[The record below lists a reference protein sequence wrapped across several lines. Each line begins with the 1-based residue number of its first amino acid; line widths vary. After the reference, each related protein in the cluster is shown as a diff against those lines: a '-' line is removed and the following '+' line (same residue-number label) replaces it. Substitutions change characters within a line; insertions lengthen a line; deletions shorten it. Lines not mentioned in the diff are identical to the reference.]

1 MKIVRVFFIFIL
13 IFTALMPGT
22 EIESGDYE
30 HKIIHYVALGDSIA
44 KGYGLEDVDRESYVG
59 RIAQALEEQYG
70 AVRLTNF
77 GKNGLRSEQLLEI
90 LTDEDHEQ
98 HKKYMEEIERADLIT
113 LSIGSNDLLQ
123 YLSVDM
129 DLEEFEAHGDEI
141 FTKACERFWQNIPQI
156 IDVIHSHA
164 PQAQLFVNNI
174 YNPCNDV
181 SFDLSAQLDAMA
193 EKYIVKMNE
202 GFVSREVQSV
212 FHPQNGGGR
221 PGENQQPENRV
232 QPEEGQQP
240 GNRVQSQDG
249 QKSEEG
255 QQSDKSERTAE
266 NGGYELVDV
275 KQAFEQADEKLINMV
290 VSWGEIDPHPN
301 REGHKKIA
309 DEIIPRLS
317 VGKSP

>member
-59 RIAQALEEQYG
+59 RIAQALEGQYG

-129 DLEEFEAHGDEI
+129 DLEEFEEQGDEI

-212 FHPQNGGGR
+212 FHPQNGGGK
-221 PGENQQPENRV
+221 PEESQQPENRML
-232 QPEEGQQP
+232 
-240 GNRVQSQDG
+240 
-249 QKSEEG
+249 SEER

-266 NGGYELVDV
+266 NNGYELVDV

>member
-1 MKIVRVFFIFIL
+1 
-13 IFTALMPGT
+13 
-22 EIESGDYE
+22 
-30 HKIIHYVALGDSIA
+30 
-44 KGYGLEDVDRESYVG
+44 
-59 RIAQALEEQYG
+59 
-70 AVRLTNF
+70 
-77 GKNGLRSEQLLEI
+77 
-90 LTDEDHEQ
+90 
-98 HKKYMEEIERADLIT
+98 MEEIEQADLIT

-129 DLEEFEAHGDEI
+129 DLEEFEEQGDEI

-202 GFVSREVQSV
+202 GFVSQEVQSV
-212 FHPQNGGGR
+212 FHPQNGGGQ
-221 PGENQQPENRV
+221 PEESQQPENRV
-232 QPEEGQQP
+232 QPEEGQHP
-240 GNRVQSQDG
+240 ENRVQSQE
-249 QKSEEG
+249 S

-266 NGGYELVDV
+266 NNGYELVDV